1 MIIDFHVHLL
11 PKKIRD
17 NRGPFLNQ
25 DPAFG
30 ALYSSEKSKLAT
42 EEDIIGHMDENCIN
56 RSVVFGFPWLSQD
69 LIELNNDEVWEFHS
83 KYPDRIVPF
92 AVLSASGGAHLPEEA
107 SKRINGGFKGLGELA
122 MYASGWG
129 KDSLDALAPGLQAAQ
144 DKGAIVLIHVNE
156 PVGHDYPGKMSVD
169 FKGLIELIDEFREL
183 KIVLAHM
190 GGGAFVYSLMP
201 EIAKTFV
208 NTYLD
213 TAAAPYLYD
222 PRVYKTALDL
232 MGEDKLLFG
241 SDFPLLPA
249 QRYIHHMDRG
259 ALSNESKALI
269 MGENAARILDLV

>member
-30 ALYSSEKSKLAT
+30 VLYSSEKSRLAT
-42 EEDIIGHMDENCIN
+42 EEDIIGHMDKNHIN
-56 RSVVFGFPWLSQD
+56 RSVVFGFPWLSKD

-92 AVLSASGGAHLPEEA
+92 AVLSASGGDHVAEEA
-107 SKRINGGFKGLGELA
+107 SRRINGGFKGLGELA

-129 KDSLDALAPGLQAAQ
+129 KDSLESLAPALQAAQ

-169 FKGLIELIDEFREL
+169 FKGLIELIDKFREL
-183 KIVLAHM
+183 KFVLAHM

-201 EIAKTFV
+201 EIAKIFG

-222 PRVYKTALDL
+222 PKVYKTALHL

-241 SDFPLLPA
+241 SDYPLLPA
-249 QRYIHHMDRG
+249 QRYICHMDG
-259 ALSNESKALI
+259 SDLTDQSTSKI